1 MHSQMKYAKSIYCFT
16 WSIGLLFSTFYVL
29 FCGEEE
35 AFGFSDKLLLPVAQ
49 SYIMPMIL
57 VMSLYLWD
65 VLYNFVMHPKS
76 RDTDMFW
83 IILCMIGFLVLFVF
97 SILVNNNNVGWVL
110 FIMSWVT
117 LTVLKYKTTADTHTQ
132 IFKIPED

>member
-1 MHSQMKYAKSIYCFT
+1 
-16 WSIGLLFSTFYVL
+16 
-29 FCGEEE
+29 
-35 AFGFSDKLLLPVAQ
+35 
-49 SYIMPMIL
+49 
-57 VMSLYLWD
+57 
-65 VLYNFVMHPKS
+65 
-76 RDTDMFW
+76 MFW